1 MQCTRTCTAAT
12 PCLAAG
18 RVMLQEAADRGCE
31 GRRKG
36 KGGLTA
42 AQGHGRAGRV
52 RRTRPQQQYRNK
64 DGCCHERTNEGSI
77 SLPHRAR
84 REVSALPHL
93 FPFLFRVLAGET
105 SRRKRE
111 RSEAREMAKRYR
123 PPSETDDAASVFFD
137 LANASAV
144 KYKCRSGTK
153 LVIDQDS
160 NISNCTGGIVWETA
174 LLLATFLEGRGVN
187 QLGWSGPLE
196 DGARDGC
203 GRLNAELPASGKS
216 KRAAAGE
223 EAGDRPAKKRKDT
236 RTEDPASRIPRV
248 LEVGAGCGL
257 LGLVLAH
264 MGAQVVLT
272 ETAEAM
278 AVLSRNVSKKRCQEQ
293 LPPAASAQVLK
304 VDWTSEKDT
313 SALEEC
319 GTAPFDVIVGTDVIF
334 NAKLV
339 EPLLTLLHRVS
350 HAETTVWLC
359 MQERCAEAHKT
370 LLVNAP
376 RFFEVHDCSAHL
388 GAAPG
393 CTSAQQLDCFLF
405 CLTGRRHLA
414 SE

>member
-1 MQCTRTCTAAT
+1 
-12 PCLAAG
+12 
-18 RVMLQEAADRGCE
+18 MLQEAADRGCE

-77 SLPHRAR
+77 SLPQRT
-84 REVSALPHL
+84 REVPALP
-93 FPFLFRVLAGET
+93 FRAASILLAALGGRSGEH
-105 SRRKRE
+105 
-111 RSEAREMAKRYR
+111 SEVHCEMAKRYR
-123 PPSETDDAASVFFD
+123 PPAATDDAASVFFD

-216 KRAAAGE
+216 KRAAADE
-223 EAGDRPAKKRKDT
+223 EAGNRPPKKRKGDK
-236 RTEDPASRIPRV
+236 TEDSASRIPRV

-313 SALEEC
+313 SALQEC

-405 CLTGRRHLA
+405 CLTGRRKLA